1 VRRLDGFAFTMAGVN
16 RWLIAV
22 AVAGLA
28 AQQTYRERV
37 DVPRVLVDVR
47 VVDDAGKPVARL
59 TSADF
64 SVRID
69 GKTAA
74 VDTMEW
80 VAAEDTAS
88 LTLAPSRAEVVPPHG
103 RWIVFLYHKK
113 SDLSEVAG
121 LMRIRRDL
129 AAFAGVITSED
140 RAAVVSFDTQ
150 AHLWLDFTNDVPE
163 VRHVLE
169 HDIVVGSPPR
179 LNPGPAQSLT
189 GRLAAFSSSSTIEQT
204 LRLLGETLEPL
215 PGAKSIIVL
224 GYGMGTWIPKF
235 QSVDMDAGYPEAMMR
250 LQKARVSVF
259 CVDITSADY
268 HARQE
273 GLQSIASDTGGF
285 YLQSHIFTT
294 AVFDRLAGALAG
306 HYVLLVVPPDQEKG
320 AHRLQV
326 SLTHRRATVIAKRWY
341 VAE

>member
-1 VRRLDGFAFTMAGVN
+1 MAGVN
-16 RWLIAV
+16 GWLIAV
-22 AVAGLA
+22 AAAGLA
-28 AQQTYRERV
+28 AQQTYRDRV

-47 VVDDAGKPVARL
+47 VVDNAGKPVAGL
-59 TSADF
+59 TPADF

-80 VAAEDTAS
+80 VAAEDAAS
-88 LTLAPSRAEVVPPHG
+88 LTSAPSRPDVVPPHG
-103 RWIVFLYHKK
+103 RWIVFLYQKK
-113 SDLSEVAG
+113 PDLSEVAG

-140 RAAVVSFDTQ
+140 RSAVVSFDTQ

-163 VRHVLE
+163 MRRVLK

-179 LNPGPAQSLT
+179 LDPGPAPSLT
-189 GRLAAFSSSSTIEQT
+189 GRLAAFSSSNTIEQT

-235 QSVDMDAGYPEAMMR
+235 QSVDMDAGYPEAIMR

-259 CVDITSADY
+259 CVDITTADY

-294 AVFDRLAGALAG
+294 AAFDRLAGVLAG
-306 HYVLLVVPPDQEKG
+306 HYVLLVEPPDQEKG
-320 AHRLQV
+320 ARRLQV
-326 SLTHRRATVIAKRWY
+326 ALTHRRATVIARRWY